1 MMPLVE
7 AQAFARSSAQMAVES
22 WSDPAPPY
30 SLGAVMLMTRSR
42 NSLRMFS
49 AGNSCVRSISA
60 AMGFTSFSVKARII
74 LRISSC
80 SRVREKSMALSLLS
94 VRI

>member
-22 WSDPAPPY
+22 WSDPASPY

-49 AGNSCVRSISA
+49 A
-60 AMGFTSFSVKARII
+60 
-74 LRISSC
+74 
-80 SRVREKSMALSLLS
+80 
-94 VRI
+94 